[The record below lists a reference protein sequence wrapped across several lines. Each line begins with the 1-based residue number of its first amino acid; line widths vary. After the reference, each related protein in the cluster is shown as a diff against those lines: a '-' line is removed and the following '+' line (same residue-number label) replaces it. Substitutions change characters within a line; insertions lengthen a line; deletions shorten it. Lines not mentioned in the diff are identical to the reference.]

1 MPQTTFMMIQNE
13 VKVTHAILQI
23 IAELDEF
30 KGSWKQLRFLS
41 PDLLNS
47 LREVATI
54 ESVGSST
61 RIEGAKLSN
70 SEVEKLLSGLSAHSF
85 SSRDEEEV
93 AGYADAMKTVSES
106 FNEISL
112 TENHIKQLHAML
124 LKHSSKDTRHRGEYK
139 KFANH
144 VEAFDKK
151 GKSLGIIFETTSP
164 FDTPQKMTE
173 LVELTIK
180 TLSEKELHPL
190 IAIAIFIV
198 HFLAIHPFQDGNG
211 RLSRILSTL
220 LLLRSRYEYV
230 PYASLE
236 AVIEA
241 NKDDYYLS
249 LRKTQRT
256 FNTSRHHIE
265 PWLMFFLHVL
275 KAQKDNLNQNIER
288 GKGLLDLPALS
299 RQLLELTKLQGHLT
313 LSMATK
319 SIEANERTIRDH
331 IQRLVKDGYLAK
343 HGERKGTF
351 YTLAL

>member
-1 MPQTTFMMIQNE
+1 MMIQNE
-13 VKVTHAILQI
+13 VKVTHPILQI

-30 KGSWKQLRFLS
+30 KGSWKHLRFLS

-47 LREVATI
+47 LRKVATI

-61 RIEGAKLSN
+61 RIEGARLSD

-93 AGYADAMKTVSES
+93 AGYAEAMNTVFES
-106 FNEISL
+106 FNEILL

-124 LKHSSKDTRHRGEYK
+124 LKHSSKDTLHRGEYK
-139 KFANH
+139 KFPNH

-173 LVELTIK
+173 LVEFTIK

-211 RLSRILSTL
+211 RLSRILTTL
-220 LLLRSRYEYV
+220 LLLRSGYEYV
-230 PYASLE
+230 PHASLE

-275 KAQKDNLNQNIER
+275 KTQKDNLTQKIER

-299 RQLLELTKLQGHLT
+299 RQLLELTKLQGRLT